1 MAKTFTSKSR
11 KKSMIE
17 KLVALCLYATL
28 TRA

>member
-1 MAKTFTSKSR
+1 
-11 KKSMIE
+11 MIE